1 MDPRHAVLIHPL
13 AEQPG
18 SRFQFANGRR
28 EIRLLPSPT
37 FCKQSGH
44 ETEQRTDPNNEA
56 CIYTRASIPRIQTR
70 VHSCAQQERMED
82 SGELSHFSP
91 SRGRTRDPRG
101 GEREREREKKNENLR
116 LVRGKKSSN
125 QEPSLPSAGERVQ
138 RIAVQKR
145 RTTPRVIIRFA
156 GATFNQQPAY
166 FPSASSSLAF
176 DQTFRAV
183 PRWKKYLS
191 RSYQT
196 PSRRLPFGWP
206 VSTLL
211 TRRWTDR
218 MNESAEEE
226 EKGEA
231 SSWFVGWQW
240 KLNTVQLLLACPT
253 GLCLL
258 N

>member
-28 EIRLLPSPT
+28 EIRLLPSPI

-101 GEREREREKKNENLR
+101 GERERERKKT
-116 LVRGKKSSN
+116 
-125 QEPSLPSAGERVQ
+125 
-138 RIAVQKR
+138 RIC
-145 RTTPRVIIRFA
+145 
-156 GATFNQQPAY
+156 
-166 FPSASSSLAF
+166 ASF
-176 DQTFRAV
+176 
-183 PRWKKYLS
+183 
-191 RSYQT
+191 
-196 PSRRLPFGWP
+196 
-206 VSTLL
+206 
-211 TRRWTDR
+211 
-218 MNESAEEE
+218 E
-226 EKGEA
+226 EKSRATRNHPSPLRA
-231 SSWFVGWQW
+231 SEFR
-240 KLNTVQLLLACPT
+240 
-253 GLCLL
+253 GLQFRSVVLPPE
-258 N
+258 

>member
-1 MDPRHAVLIHPL
+1 MTNPKYLELAGSPSNLFFPLPLPPSTDPRHAVLIHPL

-28 EIRLLPSPT
+28 EIRLLPSPI

-145 RTTPRVIIRFA
+145 RTTP
-156 GATFNQQPAY
+156 
-166 FPSASSSLAF
+166 PSNN
-176 DQTFRAV
+176 TFR
-183 PRWKKYLS
+183 
-191 RSYQT
+191 
-196 PSRRLPFGWP
+196 RRN
-206 VSTLL
+206 V
-211 TRRWTDR
+211 
-218 MNESAEEE
+218 
-226 EKGEA
+226 
-231 SSWFVGWQW
+231 
-240 KLNTVQLLLACPT
+240 
-253 GLCLL
+253 
-258 N
+258 

>member
-1 MDPRHAVLIHPL
+1 
-13 AEQPG
+13 
-18 SRFQFANGRR
+18 
-28 EIRLLPSPT
+28 
-37 FCKQSGH
+37 
-44 ETEQRTDPNNEA
+44 
-56 CIYTRASIPRIQTR
+56 
-70 VHSCAQQERMED
+70 MED

-101 GEREREREKKNENLR
+101 GERERERERKKTRICASFEEKSRATRNHPSPLR
-116 LVRGKKSSN
+116 ASEFRGLQFRSVV
-125 QEPSLPSAGERVQ
+125 LP
-138 RIAVQKR
+138 
-145 RTTPRVIIRFA
+145 PRVIIRFA

>member
-28 EIRLLPSPT
+28 EIRLLPSPI

-101 GEREREREKKNENLR
+101 GEREREREREKKRESAPR
-116 LVRGKKSSN
+116 SRKKV
-125 QEPSLPSAGERVQ
+125 E
-138 RIAVQKR
+138 
-145 RTTPRVIIRFA
+145 
-156 GATFNQQPAY
+156 QPGTI
-166 FPSASSSLAF
+166 PPLCGRASSEDCSSEASYYPPSNN
-176 DQTFRAV
+176 TFR
-183 PRWKKYLS
+183 
-191 RSYQT
+191 
-196 PSRRLPFGWP
+196 RRN
-206 VSTLL
+206 V
-211 TRRWTDR
+211 
-218 MNESAEEE
+218 
-226 EKGEA
+226 
-231 SSWFVGWQW
+231 
-240 KLNTVQLLLACPT
+240 
-253 GLCLL
+253 
-258 N
+258 